1 VGGVRSATNRISTLR
16 SAVAVRGSLTV
27 PLRRWDPEH
36 QIVDDLAL
44 ERKTLDPCFEMAH
57 VTKALQSHG
66 QILHLSWR
74 RIMLEVVVLRAA
86 FV

>member
-1 VGGVRSATNRISTLR
+1 MNRISTLR

-44 ERKTLDPCFEMAH
+44 GWKTLDPCFEMAH
-57 VTKALQSHG
+57 VTKTLRSHG
-66 QILHLSWR
+66 RILHLSWR
-74 RIMLEVVVLRAA
+74 RLMLEVVVLCVA